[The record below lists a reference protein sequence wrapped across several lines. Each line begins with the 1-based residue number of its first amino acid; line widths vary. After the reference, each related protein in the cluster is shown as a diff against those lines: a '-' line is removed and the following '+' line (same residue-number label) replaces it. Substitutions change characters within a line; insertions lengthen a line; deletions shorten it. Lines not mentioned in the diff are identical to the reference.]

1 MSAANATDDN
11 RDAAP
16 AATRDLTLRIGFV
29 LLSGEATAEAS
40 HQKLTVGRCHQ
51 MLKRRLTLIFKVDN
65 LRIFLR
71 GRICNVQPDAF
82 ATQKM
87 AKAAI
92 HPNDAFMKT
101 ARRLTYPHPC
111 PRRLQTLR

>member
-16 AATRDLTLRIGFV
+16 AARRVLTLRMGFV

-65 LRIFLR
+65 LRRFFVAACMEHESRCIR
-71 GRICNVQPDAF
+71 STENRE
-82 ATQKM
+82 T
-87 AKAAI
+87 AI
-92 HPNDAFMKT
+92 HPNDVLTRT
-101 ARRLTYPHPC
+101 ARRLT
-111 PRRLQTLR
+111 